1 MVIICRPS
9 KTFLK
14 FWKITISMILSQI
27 LIEICCQMLHLALKR
42 LLSYVVS
49 TNQYHYF
56 NRPYEIFAK
65 NYCEVFM
72 KLLKSFISIL
82 LALTIVFTMM
92 PLVSASEVEEETE
105 RTVYYSDLF
114 FGYEYYL
121 KNASVFTDYHENTD
135 NILTK
140 IYTDFVESDTYDR
153 SFWKEAINTATSF
166 KDLAKSVSDAFGFT
180 NFTYDEMLESANK
193 KFVEQMLNTGSADDA
208 LEATN
213 EITKVLKN
221 LHEVLNK
228 IDNGY
233 DPDAMNDSEF
243 FTKVIDYLKEAKLL
257 NFVNNTELTKV
268 VQKVHEGINTG
279 ATFVNVGASIIDFA
293 KSFSVAISMEN
304 MRIDLVSDIRDAAP
318 NNSVL
323 KDGMNKLYTQLNSEF
338 STYFSSNYLVPE
350 VLGEIFDK
358 VVSGIT
364 EKVLGD
370 ATGVLGLTLGV
381 IKILNMVVFDVI
393 LDTPDIDSLTTQA
406 VLNVYARD
414 LYSGLRAFDFSDL
427 STAHSQAVK
436 FEKIFGAYKAVVN
449 AAIDNCAL
457 ITLSG
462 NKTLLERLKTVYY
475 NADIFT
481 ATINQAKETIKNT
494 PEEELVITQYEQSV
508 DYPYTIKETNGYFLQ
523 GTDEPLSNCPY
534 TGICIFFPEK
544 GIDAS
549 LKIDAGQFIVPE
561 GHKVYL
567 DGYIRLYDDDR
578 FSSAAVL
585 KVLGEFKCNTLSL
598 YTASSGVNG
607 YYGARVDNYGTVIIT
622 NNISIDGADAN
633 FYQDENAVVYLS
645 GSIYLSR
652 KDNFYLNNGTIVF
665 NGTSMQNVKAI
676 TAPKIVLD
684 CYGVNFNGDV
694 NVTELFDH
702 TNCYFKLWGSNNAF
716 PDYDGDGIL
725 DNEDKFPKVFNDCR
739 ITFTCNNESYCGYLP
754 DEIITAKGDVI
765 YISTYANEGAR
776 FVKWVNSKGETVNI
790 GSWGEIEVTGSETY
804 TAIFN
809 ELIVGDLDGDGK
821 IDAVDIAWL
830 VEQLLYY
837 RYYAPWEAM
846 ELTGDYM
853 VDLKDLVRLK
863 KYIAGMDVTF
873 GGSSAA

>member
-1 MVIICRPS
+1 
-9 KTFLK
+9 
-14 FWKITISMILSQI
+14 
-27 LIEICCQMLHLALKR
+27 
-42 LLSYVVS
+42 
-49 TNQYHYF
+49 
-56 NRPYEIFAK
+56 
-65 NYCEVFM
+65 M
-72 KLLKSFISIL
+72 KLLKSVISVL

-92 PLVSASEVEEETE
+92 PLVSASEAEKKETE

-121 KNASVFTDYHENTD
+121 KNAGVFTDYHENTD
-135 NILTK
+135 NILTR

-166 KDLAKSVSDAFGFT
+166 KDLAKSVTDALGLT

-213 EITKVLKN
+213 EITKVLKT

-233 DPDAMNDSEF
+233 DPDTMNDSEF

-257 NFVNNTELTKV
+257 NFVNDAELTKI

-279 ATFVNVGASIIDFA
+279 ATFVNVGASIVDFA

-304 MRIDLVSDIRDAAP
+304 MRVDLVSDIRDAAP

-350 VLGEIFDK
+350 VMGEIFDK

-370 ATGVLGLTLGV
+370 TTGVLGLSLGV
-381 IKILNMVVFDVI
+381 IKILNMVIFDVI

-414 LYSGLRAFDFSDL
+414 LYSGLRSFDFSDL
-427 STAHSQAVK
+427 ATAYKQAIK
-436 FEKIFGAYKAVVN
+436 YEKIFGAYKAVVN
-449 AAIDNCAL
+449 AAIDNCAS
-457 ITLSG
+457 ITLSS
-462 NKTLLERLKTVYY
+462 NKNLLERLKAVYY
-475 NADIFT
+475 KADIFT

-494 PEEELVITQYEQSV
+494 PEDELILTEYEQSV
-508 DYPYTIKETNGYFLQ
+508 DYPYTIKETNGYFLE
-523 GTDEPLSNCPY
+523 GTDEPLSDCTY
-534 TGICIFFPEK
+534 DGICIFFPES

-549 LKIDAGQFIVPE
+549 LKLDASQFIVPE
-561 GHKVYL
+561 GHNVYL

-578 FSSAAVL
+578 FSGAAL
-585 KVLGEFKCNTLSL
+585 IKVLGEFKCNTLSL
-598 YTASSGVNG
+598 YAYNSYG
-607 YYGARVDNYGTVIIT
+607 YYVARLENYGTVRIT
-622 NNISIDGADAN
+622 NNISMSGSCTS
-633 FYQDENAVVYLS
+633 FYQGEDGVIYLS
-645 GSIYLSR
+645 GSVYLSD
-652 KDNFYLNNGTIVF
+652 KDVFYLNDGTIVF
-665 NGTSMQNVKAI
+665 NGTSPQSVKAM
-676 TAPKIVLD
+676 TAPTVVLD
-684 CYGVNFNGDV
+684 CYRVNFNGKL
-694 NVTELFDH
+694 NVTKLFDH
-702 TNCYFKLWGSNNAF
+702 NNCSYYLTSSNNVF
-716 PDYDGDGIL
+716 PDYDGDGIK
-725 DNEDKFPKVFNDCR
+725 DNDDRFPKVINDCR
-739 ITFTCNNESYCGYLP
+739 ITFNCNNEAYCGYLP
-754 DEIITAKGDVI
+754 EEIVTAKGDTV
-765 YISTYANEGAR
+765 YYSTYANEGAR
-776 FVKWVNSKGETVNI
+776 FVKWVNSKGETVNVE
-790 GSWGEIEVTGSETY
+790 GWGEIEVTGSETF

-830 VEQLLYY
+830 VEQILYY

-863 KYIAGMDVTF
+863 KYIAGMDVTL